1 MPAGFT
7 ALFVSDFWTVSSSAR
22 SGTDRTWSP
31 VGPIKVV
38 RFEVI
43 RNWISQ
49 NATIVYLVGR
59 NGMHK
64 YNNQDHSM
72 LTAILSAENVLG
84 AEHDLWA
91 VNVEEEYHEEFAK

>member
-1 MPAGFT
+1 MPAGNT
-7 ALFVSDFWTVSSSAR
+7 ARFVSDFWSVSSSAR
-22 SGTDRTWSP
+22 AGTDRTWP
-31 VGPIKVV
+31 PAGPIKVV

-49 NATIVYLVGR
+49 NATNVYLVGR

-72 LTAILSAENVLG
+72 LTAILSAENILG
-84 AEHDLWA
+84 ADHDIWA
-91 VNVEEEYHEEFAK
+91 VNVEEEYHEESAK